1 LRNPSR
7 VDFVGTHV
15 REPASLAH
23 DAEERPYPKEQ
34 FMQKVLIDIFVVPEE
49 SRLPFLE
56 RSRKVQSFLKT
67 LPGFVEGF
75 LYERKKG
82 ESRYNYLTI
91 ATWEN
96 EEAFENAKAIVA
108 AEFKKQGYDREA
120 AAKKLKIESQRAV
133 YERSP
138 Y

>member
-1 LRNPSR
+1 
-7 VDFVGTHV
+7 
-15 REPASLAH
+15 
-23 DAEERPYPKEQ
+23 
-34 FMQKVLIDIFVVPEE
+34 MQKVLIDIFVVPAE
-49 SRLPFLE
+49 SRQPFLE

-75 LYERKKG
+75 LYERKEG

-96 EEAFENAKAIVA
+96 EERFENAKAIVA
-108 AEFKKQGYDREA
+108 AEFKKQDYHREA